1 MFGYKNINHVWS
13 ARPQESND
21 QRDYGL
27 CDTFN
32 HCWGVATR
40 AEFLLRVLPDMELLF
55 RVCTPYSSVSLR
67 IASRSCDGEM
77 KNMAAYV
84 CSE

>member
-1 MFGYKNINHVWS
+1 MS
-13 ARPQESND
+13 ARPQESSN
-21 QRDYGL
+21 QRDCGL

-40 AEFLLRVLPDMELLF
+40 AEFLLWVLHDIELLF
-55 RVCTPYSSVSLR
+55 RVGTPYRSVSVR
-67 IASRSCDGEM
+67 IASRCCDGEM